1 MKLTDEQARWA
12 LNIAL
17 NQTKKFGPTSLGH
30 EDYAMS
36 AVEKLIE
43 QKAELESLQE
53 RFKTEFKN
61 IANEIL
67 EDKSKRF
74 TEQNKTNLDEILK
87 PFSEKIKDF
96 EKKVGEAYDK
106 EMRDKISLKE
116 EMKNLLQF
124 PHNPEGVE
132 AMPEQETPQP
142 LQGCSLNCPVTQGS
156 SFLATLGWRL
166 ESRWDSGKRALG
178 IGAEEHDGQWL

>member
-1 MKLTDEQARWA
+1 MLQNKIKTEREKVVELTGL
-12 LNIAL
+12 LNAQQNENKNL
-17 NQTKKFGPTSLGH
+17 SQ
-30 EDYAMS
+30 
-36 AVEKLIE
+36 KLIE

-96 EKKVGEAYDK
+96 ENEKLTEDQRKILEDK
-106 EMRDKISLKE
+106 DRAAGWLKLWQATAAA
-116 EMKNLLQF
+116 KYNF
-124 PHNPEGVE
+124 IIIRKYKS
-132 AMPEQETPQP
+132 
-142 LQGCSLNCPVTQGS
+142 CSM
-156 SFLATLGWRL
+156 
-166 ESRWDSGKRALG
+166 
-178 IGAEEHDGQWL
+178 